1 MKALDMAI
9 KIVGLIVDHT
19 TCPDPGE
26 GGCIGGPIPGYG
38 CVHETARSALQELHG
53 MRERMVKAPG
63 LLLDLTKQPGRAV
76 GLRVRTPSTI
86 DPKVGD
92 YVQPRAARPNATGII
107 EGYSDSHGLCFNV
120 KHDDPDNYGT
130 TAGYDPDEL
139 TIIYE
144 R

>member
-1 MKALDMAI
+1 MKLLSEAI
-9 KIVGLIVDHT
+9 EAIEAIVHNT

-38 CVHETARSALQELHG
+38 CVNEAASAALKRLREIE
-53 MRERMVKAPG
+53 ERMVKAPG
-63 LLLDLTKQPGRAV
+63 LLLDLAKQPGRAV
-76 GLRVRTPSTI
+76 GLRVRTALII

-92 YVQPRAARPNATGII
+92 YVQPRLARPNVTGII
-107 EGYSDSHGLCFNV
+107 QNYSDSHGLCFQV
-120 KHDDPDNYGT
+120 KHEDDGS

-139 TIIYE
+139 TLLIG